1 MTATPVVVIGQI
13 ARDLAVRVG
22 RIPDAGGTVD
32 IEQRRELLGGKGANI
47 AVGLAQLGIPVCL
60 LGVVGDDPV
69 GAQLVEQ
76 CARDDIDTDP
86 VVRRA
91 GADSALMIDLVTA
104 DGRWRYLESVPE
116 GTLLTKTDVE
126 AQAERLARTDTLV
139 IQLQQPVE
147 AALTAIELAGSSCRV
162 ILDGSPPGGGQDRDR
177 LLRAA
182 TVLRCDGREAEL
194 IAGRPVRD
202 AAAGRAVARE
212 LLDTGPAL
220 VVLAIGD
227 DGNLGVWSEGEVLV
241 PLVDTEVVDS
251 TGGGDAFVAALT
263 WALSHDD
270 DPARA
275 IRLATAAAGMT
286 VGHLAGRPAL
296 NPDQICTLADNA
308 GRRVGSGR

>member
-1 MTATPVVVIGQI
+1 VVVIGQI
-13 ARDLAVRVG
+13 ARDLAVRVD

-202 AAAGRAVARE
+202 AVAGRAVARE

-241 PLVDTEVVDS
+241 PLADTEVVDS

-308 GRRVGSGR
+308 GRRVGGR